1 MFCQLE
7 VRMFKEKSTER
18 IPFKEYIIE
27 YADKQIETAFMNMQ
41 SVKDDFDEEAV
52 HDFRV
57 SVKRMRVLMWFLSL
71 FDDRIV
77 ADESI
82 ANERNF
88 FKLFSPIRD
97 RQVQMQRL
105 NDTAREL
112 SIKIPALQKYL
123 TKRLQRAKRKFQM
136 HKHDFMPQMHF
147 EMVKIPLSHI
157 LSDEMLLHE
166 AESQAGLLLEKA
178 RSEMSHFISDDEV
191 MHESRKDFKKIV
203 YLMEMLKAKKLKI
216 NSKEFTLKEF
226 KNLQEALGDAHDF
239 VVGRKMVRKFMFKK
253 NKSGQKYHRLAEW
266 IDRKRILEIDRF
278 KDQFNLV
285 VLPGHRVKVEFLQ
298 E

>member
-1 MFCQLE
+1 
-7 VRMFKEKSTER
+7 MFKEKSAER

-27 YADKQIETAFMNMQ
+27 YADKQIETAFMNME

-71 FDDRIV
+71 FDERIV
-77 ADESI
+77 GDESI
-82 ANERNF
+82 ANERSF
-88 FKLFSPIRD
+88 FKLLSPIRD

-105 NDTAREL
+105 NDTAHEL
-112 SIKIPALQKYL
+112 SISIPALQKYMV
-123 TKRLQRAKRKFQM
+123 KRLQKAKRRFQM
-136 HKHDFMPQMHF
+136 HKHDFMPQMDF

-157 LSDEMLLHE
+157 LSDEMLLRE

-178 RSEMSHFISDDEV
+178 RLEMPYFISDDEV
-191 MHESRKDFKKIV
+191 MHESRKDFKKVV
-203 YLMEMLKAKKLKI
+203 YLMEMLKVTELEIKGQKFTI
-216 NSKEFTLKEF
+216 KEL
-226 KNLQEALGDAHDF
+226 KNLQEALGNAHDY

-285 VLPGHRVKVEFLQ
+285 VLPGEKVHVEFV
-298 E
+298 

>member
-1 MFCQLE
+1 
-7 VRMFKEKSTER
+7 MFKEKSAER

-71 FDDRIV
+71 FDEQIV

-82 ANERNF
+82 ANERSF
-88 FKLFSPIRD
+88 FKLLSPIRD

-105 NDTAREL
+105 NDTAHEL
-112 SIKIPALQKYL
+112 SISIPALQKYMV
-123 TKRLQRAKRKFQM
+123 KRLQKAKRRFQV

-147 EMVKIPLSHI
+147 EMVKVPLSHI
-157 LSDEMLLHE
+157 LSDEMLLRE

-178 RSEMSHFISDDEV
+178 RLEMPHFISDDDV
-191 MHESRKDFKKIV
+191 MHESRKDFKKVV
-203 YLMEMLKAKKLKI
+203 YLMEMLKVRKLRI

-226 KNLQEALGDAHDF
+226 KNLQEALGDAHDY

-253 NKSGQKYHRLAEW
+253 DKYGQKYHRLAEW

-278 KDQFNLV
+278 KDQFNFV
-285 VLPGHRVKVEFLQ
+285 VHPENKVHVVFV
-298 E
+298 

>member
-1 MFCQLE
+1 
-7 VRMFKEKSTER
+7 MFKEKSAER

-27 YADKQIETAFMNMQ
+27 YADKQIETAFMNME

-71 FDDRIV
+71 FDERI
-77 ADESI
+77 ASDESI
-82 ANERNF
+82 ANERSF
-88 FKLFSPIRD
+88 FKLLSPIRD
-97 RQVQMQRL
+97 RQVQIQRL
-105 NDTAREL
+105 NDTAHEL
-112 SIKIPALQKYL
+112 SISIPALQKYMV
-123 TKRLQRAKRKFQM
+123 KRLQKAKRRFQM
-136 HKHDFMPQMHF
+136 YKHDFMPQMHF
-147 EMVKIPLSHI
+147 EMVKVPLSHI
-157 LSDEMLLHE
+157 LSDEMLLRE

-178 RSEMSHFISDDEV
+178 RLEMPHFISDDEV
-191 MHESRKDFKKIV
+191 MHESRKDFKKVV
-203 YLMEMLKAKKLKI
+203 YLMEMLKVTELKV
-216 NSKEFTLKEF
+216 NSKKFPIKELKS
-226 KNLQEALGDAHDF
+226 LQEALGEAHDY

-278 KDQFNLV
+278 KEQFNLM
-285 VLPGHRVKVEFLQ
+285 VLPEHRVNLEFLQ